1 MIQIH
6 CRNVIAA
13 IAVVLLSAL
22 IPCGK
27 VSAQNAKPTVVTG
40 KVIDATGETVIGAY
54 VLEKGTSKG
63 VITDLDGNYS
73 ITVSGPGAVLRV
85 SCIGYAGMDIP
96 VGGRTRIDITLQE
109 ESTMLDNV
117 VVVGYGTQRKESVVG
132 AITQVKGD
140 ALVESGSSN
149 ITTAIAGKLSGVMT
163 IQTSGQ
169 PGQNDA
175 EIIIRGVSSFNSNA
189 PLVMVDGVERD
200 FASID
205 PNEVAGISVL
215 KDASATAVF
224 GAKGANG
231 VILVTT
237 KQGVEG
243 KPRMDI
249 SFSKGFS
256 SAINTMN
263 HVNAYETISLMNT
276 AFKNDMK
283 FEGIVSD
290 SVLREYKNP
299 STRLNSLRYPDIDW
313 MKELT
318 NTFAPTTNANFNIS
332 GGSDKVKYFAS
343 VGYTHEGSLF
353 KSMSDGYVDS
363 SYRYDRI
370 NYRTNVDFKFTP
382 TTTVKFNL
390 GGNVGILNKPV
401 IQGGDDAMWMYMSGS
416 STCKYPMYYPSWVL
430 EEVPDANYPGAT
442 GDRLLSESDDAAT
455 RNPYYQLMRGYF
467 TEQTSAKLFTDLIAR
482 QDLDF
487 ITKGLYVQAKV
498 SLSTY
503 YMYNTLSTDYNRGS
517 WKLDFSKVG
526 TGINPWTRTGD
537 DGRYFVESPLYT
549 TADNTLQGGYY
560 MDLYYDASLN
570 YDRRFGSHYVTGL
583 FLFNRQEQDK
593 GTEFPYYNEALV
605 ARASYDYAHKYL
617 LEFNMGYTG
626 SERFSPNNRFGFFP
640 SGAVGWVVSE
650 EPFFQPVKKVIH
662 KLKFRYSDGLVG
674 SDYAK
679 NRWLYISE
687 FSKDANGYIV
697 EDKGAN
703 LYVQWEEARK
713 RDLGIE
719 MAFLGGDLGVNV
731 DLFDEYRDKM
741 LISVDNTTTM
751 WVGNTSKELNK
762 GAVKKHG
769 FEVELKYDK
778 NIGKDWTVR
787 AGGNFSFNEN
797 RIVFADDAPFSLSHQ
812 KKIGT
817 PIGAQTSGVYLSG
830 DGFLSSV
837 DDIHS
842 NVIPGSVSDV
852 VIGDY
857 KFLDYTADGKIDTND
872 KARMIGSLYP
882 PVAYA
887 FNFGVKWKNLNLSA
901 LFQGYAGKYTTFDQT
916 YEWEFFKGNWKTPL
930 ASLDYWSPSNVA
942 GTHSAPHYSAGS
954 LVNMTWSGYGESA
967 TGGGYGGK
975 IMDASWRKSDYLRLK
990 ELSLSYTFSSPK
1002 MKEMMGLQ
1010 AVSVYAT
1017 ANNLLTFTSLLE
1029 GDPEC
1034 KTLIWGEY
1042 PQLKTIKLGLQLT
1055 F

>member
-1 MIQIH
+1 
-6 CRNVIAA
+6 
-13 IAVVLLSAL
+13 
-22 IPCGK
+22 
-27 VSAQNAKPTVVTG
+27 
-40 KVIDATGETVIGAY
+40 
-54 VLEKGTSKG
+54 
-63 VITDLDGNYS
+63 
-73 ITVSGPGAVLRV
+73 
-85 SCIGYAGMDIP
+85 
-96 VGGRTRIDITLQE
+96 
-109 ESTMLDNV
+109 
-117 VVVGYGTQRKESVVG
+117 
-132 AITQVKGD
+132 
-140 ALVESGSSN
+140 VESGSSN

-237 KQGVEG
+237 KQGSEG
-243 KPRMDI
+243 KPRMEL

-263 HVNAYETISLMNT
+263 HVSAYETISLMNT
-276 AFKNDMK
+276 AFKNDMN

-290 SVLREYKNP
+290 AILAEYKNP
-299 STRLNSLRYPDIDW
+299 SSRLNALRYPDIDW

-318 NTFAPTTNANFNIS
+318 NSFAPTTNANFNIS
-332 GGSDKVKYFAS
+332 GGSEKVKYFAS

-353 KSMSDGYVDS
+353 KSLSDGYVDS
-363 SYRYDRI
+363 SYNYDRI

-382 TTTVKFNL
+382 TTSVKFNL
-390 GGNVGILNKPV
+390 GGNIGILNKPV
-401 IQGGDDAMWMYMSGS
+401 IQGGDSAMWMYMSGS

-430 EEVPDANYPGAT
+430 DEVPDTDYPDAT
-442 GDRLLSESDDAAT
+442 GDRLLSESDDAST

-467 TEQTSAKLFTDLIAR
+467 TEQTSAKLFTDLVAR

-503 YMYNTLSTDYNRGS
+503 YNYTTLSTSYNRSS
-517 WKLDFSKVG
+517 WKLDFDKIG
-526 TGINPWTRTGD
+526 TSLNPWTRTND
-537 DGRYFVESPLYT
+537 DGRVFVEDPLYT

-560 MDLYYDASLN
+560 LDLYYDASLN
-570 YDRRFGSHYVTGL
+570 YDRRFGNHYVTGL

-605 ARASYDYAHKYL
+605 GRASYDYAHKYL

-640 SGAVGWVVSE
+640 SGAIGWVVSE
-650 EPFFQPVKKVIH
+650 EPFFQNAKKVLH
-662 KLKFRYSDGLVG
+662 KLKVRYSDGLVG

-679 NRWLYISE
+679 NRWLYVSQ
-687 FSKDANGYIV
+687 FSKDANGYII

-769 FEVELKYDK
+769 FEVEMKYDK
-778 NIGKDWTVR
+778 KLGQNWTLH
-787 AGGNFSFNEN
+787 AGGNFSYNEN
-797 RIVFADDAPFSLSHQ
+797 RIVYADDAPYSLSHQ
-812 KKIGT
+812 KQVGT
-817 PIGAQTSGVYLSG
+817 PIGAQTSGVYLAG
-830 DGFLSSV
+830 DGYFTSV
-837 DDIHS
+837 NDIHM
-842 NVIPGSVSDV
+842 NVLPGTVSDV
-852 VIGDY
+852 VVGDY
-857 KFLDYTADGKIDTND
+857 KFLDYTSDGTIDTND

-882 PVAYA
+882 PCRLCVQLRPEMEKLEPQCP
-887 FNFGVKWKNLNLSA
+887 FPGICRQVHDFRPDLRMGV
-901 LFQGYAGKYTTFDQT
+901 FQGQLEDT
-916 YEWEFFKGNWKTPL
+916 
-930 ASLDYWSPSNVA
+930 
-942 GTHSAPHYSAGS
+942 
-954 LVNMTWSGYGESA
+954 SGE
-967 TGGGYGGK
+967 
-975 IMDASWRKSDYLRLK
+975 
-990 ELSLSYTFSSPK
+990 P
-1002 MKEMMGLQ
+1002 
-1010 AVSVYAT
+1010 
-1017 ANNLLTFTSLLE
+1017 
-1029 GDPEC
+1029 
-1034 KTLIWGEY
+1034 
-1042 PQLKTIKLGLQLT
+1042 
-1055 F
+1055 